1 MIAEVIGGVI
11 LGPSIMG
18 RIPNFTNNIF
28 PSQSIP
34 LLTLTANIGLVFFLF
49 LVGLE
54 IDTSSMKMNAK
65 RAAFISVAGLIL
77 PLGLGAALGIPLYS
91 AFIDVSFST

>member
-65 RAAFISVAGLIL
+65 SAAFISVAGLIL